1 MPEKMMKTSNEEA
14 LKKLQDALNALNA
27 QSVSDLPSAQLA
39 NLEKGKAALYA
50 ELQALQVKQM
60 DERDADY
67 TTLTTEFR
75 NAKSDLTDLSNWI
88 TERKQQDKVIFTI
101 LSKGV
106 SLALSLLA

>member
-1 MPEKMMKTSNEEA
+1 MTTSNEAA
-14 LKKLQDALNALNA
+14 LKKLQDALNALNS
-27 QSVSDLPSAQLA
+27 QSVSDLPSSQLA

-50 ELQALQVKQM
+50 EIQALQVTQM

-75 NAKSDLTDLSNWI
+75 NAKSELMDLSNWI
-88 TERKQQDKVIFTI
+88 AARKQQDKAIFSI

>member
-1 MPEKMMKTSNEEA
+1 MMKTSNEEA

-60 DERDADY
+60 DFGRQR
-67 TTLTTEFR
+67 LI
-75 NAKSDLTDLSNWI
+75 N
-88 TERKQQDKVIFTI
+88 QFTF
-101 LSKGV
+101 
-106 SLALSLLA
+106 A